1 MPCNSNHAQELQIA
15 SYKKKKKKKKH
26 AEAHDIINLDIE
38 KPTSV
43 GKVYKELHH

>member
-15 SYKKKKKKKKH
+15 SYQKKKKRH